1 MKILST
7 MLVAFVFA
15 VVMFGTTGCTK
26 AGGGGPVPE
35 TNAAGD
41 EAQLPTEE
49 SKINTDD
56 PKLRR
61 KQGQTGTAPA
71 GDL

>member
-7 MLVAFVFA
+7 MLLAFVFA
-15 VVMFGTTGCTK
+15 VVMFGTTGCGK
-26 AGGGGPVPE
+26 PAEPVPE
-35 TNAAGD
+35 VNASGD
-41 EAQLPTEE
+41 ESQLPTEE
-49 SKINTDD
+49 SKVNTDD

-61 KQGQTGTAPA
+61 QQGQTGTAPVE